1 MNITVEE
8 AIEYLE
14 DGLEINLECE
24 GYNYEVSQSDNWIG
38 GDVAEG
44 FISVVLGNVVY
55 DSAERV
61 LNESIKFL
69 SRDGKEVLISVG

>member
-1 MNITVEE
+1 MNITIEE

-14 DGLEINLECE
+14 DGLEINLEC
-24 GYNYEVSQSDNWIG
+24 GGHNYEVSQSDNWIG

-55 DSAERV
+55 DSAEHI